1 MNIAMN
7 DVLLMTTCVLL
18 ACVCR
23 SAGRS
28 WSGPFVF
35 FYGFWAAIFLL
46 RIVLPIGLRPTSGL
60 AAAIVG
66 IGLVGLVL
74 GLLVTSPWADLRRPR
89 LLEADPAHGGAAL
102 PPIPTATS
110 NIRRLLLASAG
121 LLLAALYG
129 LQSYRSDVS
138 ARAGVPI
145 GDLTRQQ
152 VLYFQQHITGPSSKA
167 ELLLALC
174 PVLAALGILLGRRH
188 PVGYLLIVGALAI
201 SMQSPSRT
209 ETLSAAGI
217 TLVMYLYVGTRR
229 KTPVQRSG
237 PRAVRIAVLLALAAA
252 LAIIYFNIEGA
263 AVKKASDPQP
273 GVPAALSSLTDPVM
287 YATGSISALSI
298 ATASP
303 NGVPPETARLR
314 SIWLGPRILSAID
327 PGVHVPET
335 VAGYVDIPSPYNTY
349 TMFGDL
355 YFDFGLGGVF
365 VASLLSGILFGWMH
379 RRVVDDPSPMN
390 AWTSSVGIVILFLG
404 VTGFHLFWLGTAT
417 WLIAGGAIMWW
428 IRAGRGFAPCR
439 GEDVAGTDTAD
450 RPKSLRRRDGSA
462 HGPARTDGRLG

>member
-1 MNIAMN
+1 MN

-46 RIVLPIGLRPTSGL
+46 RIVLPMGLRPTSGL
-60 AAAIVG
+60 AATIVG
-66 IGLVGLVL
+66 IGLAGLVL

-102 PPIPTATS
+102 PPIPTATP

-129 LQSYRSDVS
+129 LRNWRSDVS
-138 ARAGVPI
+138 ARAGVPF
-145 GDLTRQQ
+145 GELTRQRVQ
-152 VLYFQQHITGPSSKA
+152 YFETFITGQASKS

-188 PVGYLLIVGALAI
+188 PVGYLLIVVALTI
-201 SMQSPSRT
+201 STQSPSRT
-209 ETLSAAGI
+209 ATLSLAGL
-217 TLVMYLYVGTRR
+217 TLAMYLYVGTRR
-229 KTPVQRSG
+229 KKPVQRSE

-263 AVKKASDPQP
+263 ALKKTSGPNP
-273 GVPAALSSLTDPVM
+273 GVPAALSFLADPVI
-287 YATGSISALSI
+287 YATGSISALSV

-303 NGVPPETARLR
+303 EGRPPETAPLR
-314 SIWLGPRILSAID
+314 SIWLGPRVLHAID
-327 PGVHVPET
+327 PRVHVPGP

-365 VASLLSGILFGWMH
+365 VASLLLGILFGWMH
-379 RRVVDDPSPMN
+379 RRVLDDPSPVN
-390 AWTSSVGIVILFLG
+390 AWTSSVGIVILFGG
-404 VTGFHLFWLGTAT
+404 VAGFRLFWLDTAT

-439 GEDVAGTDTAD
+439 GTDEDVAGTGTAD

>member
-1 MNIAMN
+1 MN

-46 RIVLPIGLRPTSGL
+46 RIVLPMGLRPTSGL

-66 IGLVGLVL
+66 IGLAGLVL
-74 GLLVTSPWADLRRPR
+74 GLLVTSPWADLRRPC
-89 LLEADPAHGGAAL
+89 LLEADPTHGAAAL
-102 PPIPTATS
+102 PPIPTATP

-129 LQSYRSDVS
+129 LRSFRIVVS
-138 ARAGVPI
+138 ARAGVPF
-145 GDLTRQQ
+145 GDLTQQQ
-152 VLYFQQHITGPSSKA
+152 VLYFQTHVTGSSSKSV
-167 ELLLALC
+167 LLLALC

-188 PVGYLLIVGALAI
+188 PVGYLLIPGALTI

-209 ETLSAAGI
+209 DVLSAAGL
-217 TLVMYLYVGTRR
+217 TLAMYLYVGTRR
-229 KTPVQRSG
+229 KTPWQRSG
-237 PRAVRIAVLLALAAA
+237 PRAVRIAVFLALAGV
-252 LAIIYFNIEGA
+252 LAITYFNIEA
-263 AVKKASDPQP
+263 AALKKTVDPQP
-273 GVPAALSSLTDPVM
+273 GVPAALSFLADPVI
-287 YATGSISALSI
+287 YATGTISALSV
-298 ATASP
+298 ATASS
-303 NGVPPETARLR
+303 NGLPPETAPLR

-327 PGVHVPET
+327 PRVHVPDT
-335 VAGYVDIPSPYNTY
+335 VAGFVDIPSPYNTY

-379 RRVVDDPSPMN
+379 RRVVDDPSLVN
-390 AWTSSVGIVILFLG
+390 AWTSSVGIVILFGG
-404 VTGFHLFWLGTAT
+404 VASFRLFWLDTAT
-417 WLIAGGAIMWW
+417 WLVAGGAIMWW
-428 IRAGRGFAPCR
+428 IGAGRGFAPCR
-439 GEDVAGTDTAD
+439 GTDERRCQD
-450 RPKSLRRRDGSA
+450 RYS
-462 HGPARTDGRLG
+462 